1 MNNTISFRQETCRI
15 TLSLPRLCEMPAK
28 NLRKAFSMLLS
39 EPWNNQGAL
48 DGLQRFLP
56 DMVVQAKADWE
67 QASRNYQNGWR
78 LIEPPTRRRTR
89 QEVQA
94 DAAIRANNEA
104 LIRAV
109 KKSKALYERWVKIQQ
124 LWEDTKHRMNYR

>member
-1 MNNTISFRQETCRI
+1 MNDAISFRQDTCRI

-39 EPWNNQGAL
+39 EPWNNQEAI

-89 QEVQA
+89 KEVQA

-109 KKSKALYERWVKIQQ
+109 KKSKAHYERWVKIQQ